1 MSAWAALVE
10 RLLAAGHPDPL
21 EYTVGQAVAY
31 DRLAQERRRQELGDA
46 YIIARA
52 AAHADQDNDKQFR
65 ASLGI
70 GD

>member
-10 RLLAAGHPDPL
+10 RLRVAGHSDPL
-21 EYTVGQAVAY
+21 EYTVGEAVAY
-31 DRLAQERRRQELGDA
+31 DRLGQERRRQEMGDA
-46 YIIARA
+46 YLIARN
-52 AAHADQDNDKQFR
+52 AAHGDEEHDKQFR